1 MSYRQATLGYMAV
14 AAFGQWHQSRRI
26 RATNEQV
33 VLLAL
38 LFFEYC
44 TTFDREVHYAWLGKP
59 TLAKTIF
66 LLNRYFS
73 LLLYIL
79 QLCVQFQ
86 DPSPTVSY
94 RPHSTCED
102 EKKLIFA
109 SHC

>member
-1 MSYRQATLGYMAV
+1 M
-14 AAFGQWHQSRRI
+14 RI
-26 RATNEQV
+26 RGTNELV
-33 VLLAL
+33 VVLAL
-38 LFFEYC
+38 LFFEYF

-59 TLAKTIF
+59 TLAKAIF

-79 QLCVQFQ
+79 QLSIEFQ

-94 RPHSTCED
+94 LPCSYED
-102 EKKLIFA
+102 GKKLIFA